1 VTPPV
6 AAAAQ
11 QPRDAGPA
19 VTVEVQVTVTEGAR
33 LPTAAHAWDAGYDL
47 TAAEH
52 AELLPAGGRQLVG
65 TGVRIA
71 LPEGYAGLVLP
82 RSGLASRHGVT
93 LINSPGLIDAGYRGE
108 VRVALVN
115 HDPHEP
121 YTVTPGDRIAQL
133 VVIPVAAVT
142 WREVPAL
149 PPSERGSGG
158 FGSSGQR

>member
-1 VTPPV
+1 MTPPV
-6 AAAAQ
+6 TAAAQ
-11 QPRDAGPA
+11 PRSSGPA
-19 VTVEVQVTVTEGAR
+19 VTVEVQVTVADGAR
-33 LPTAAHAWDAGYDL
+33 LPAAAHAWDAGYDL

-121 YTVTPGDRIAQL
+121 YTITPGDRIAQL

-142 WREVPAL
+142 WQEVTAL